1 MKRFTKLYS
10 LLAVAL
16 LALTACDKPAPEP
29 APEGEASVITLATE
43 SLSVKAE
50 GGDYTV
56 RYSIANPIE
65 GEALSFDYDA
75 EWLRSIA
82 AEAGNIKISIDANE
96 GEERTAEVVIGYK
109 SAESITL
116 SVKQEAAT
124 PATPEEISI
133 VIEEL
138 TGTNCITVVTP
149 ADPEMYYVMYKSDI
163 QYFYDSAITN
173 DDELFEDD
181 MFYFKRGAD
190 YDGISLKEYMANN
203 QVLFQNVTR
212 ANWPDLRPANRQVLY
227 VYGVEFNEDFTD
239 CTRITEVVWK
249 LIDPPM
255 AELGDATFDVTYKV
269 DGPNVEFDVKPQGWD
284 GLYTIQIFDYNEE
297 LYRTASEVDD
307 DYVRQ
312 VGKGWITMFGNN
324 LDGGLSVENILD
336 FACLTG
342 AQQRSYELASY
353 TLYTAVVYAVAE
365 VDGFYQMVSR
375 PKVINFSTEKVEPSD
390 MTIDITV
397 DNLYVR
403 VCDLKITPSSNNEP
417 YKMLLLPT
425 EYLDRDYTDDIL
437 IESVLDTY
445 SYAAYT
451 FRDEVESHIS
461 SLYPS
466 TEYIVVTFGY
476 SGGVVTTPVFK
487 RVFTTEAEGKCELA
501 ITDVEYG
508 GPYKPSELKALDPKR
523 FSNIPDGYDDYMF
536 VVWMEVKTDTPTSD
550 IFTYFVDTETY
561 KFYGEDVIFFDLLIS
576 TCDPVSTAL
585 AQYDFN
591 YYICAAAFDYKGNVT
606 PMWRSDAINFQPDD
620 CRPAEELIEKLN
632 SSTRAQA
639 MVVDRHSGKV
649 VAVR

>member
-1 MKRFTKLYS
+1 MSMRKFLKS
-10 LLAVAL
+10 LLSLSVVL
-16 LALTACDKPAPEP
+16 LALTACENDAPAQDDPGKDNPGQEDPEP
-29 APEGEASVITLATE
+29 EPDPEPDPEPEPEAEFT
-43 SLSVKAE
+43 
-50 GGDYTV
+50 
-56 RYSIANPIE
+56 IE
-65 GEALSFDYDA
+65 
-75 EWLRSIA
+75 
-82 AEAGNIKISIDANE
+82 
-96 GEERTAEVVIGYK
+96 
-109 SAESITL
+109 
-116 SVKQEAAT
+116 
-124 PATPEEISI
+124 
-133 VIEEL
+133 IEEL
-138 TGTNCITVVTP
+138 TGTNCITSVTP
-149 ADPEMYYVMYKSDI
+149 ADSEMYYVMYKSDI

-181 MFYFKRGAD
+181 MFYFKRGAEF
-190 YDGISLKEYMANN
+190 DGLSLKEYMESNK
-203 QVLFQNVTR
+203 VLFQNVTR

-227 VYGVEFNEDFTD
+227 VYGVEFNEDFSD
-239 CTRITEVVWK
+239 CTRATEVVWK

-297 LYRTASEVDD
+297 LYRAASEVDD
-307 DYVRQ
+307 DYIRQ
-312 VGKGWITMFGNN
+312 VGEGWITMFGNN
-324 LDGGLSVENILD
+324 LDGGISADDILD

-375 PKVINFSTEKVEPSD
+375 PEVVNFSTEMVKPSD
-390 MTIDITV
+390 MTIDIAV

-403 VCDLKITPSSNNEP
+403 VCDLKITPSSDNEP

-425 EYLDRDYTDDIL
+425 EYLEADYTDDIL
-437 IESVLDTY
+437 IEAVLDTY

-451 FRDEVESHIS
+451 FRGEVESHIS

-466 TEYIVVTFGY
+466 TEYLVVTFGY

-487 RVFTTEAEGKCELA
+487 KVFTTDAEGECELA
-501 ITDVEYG
+501 ITDVAYG
-508 GPYKPSELKALDPKR
+508 GPYKPSELKALDPER

-561 KFYGEDVIFFDLLIS
+561 NFYGEDVIFFDLLIS

-606 PMWRSDAINFQPDD
+606 PMWRSEALQFSASDA
-620 CRPAEELIEKLN
+620 RPAEELIAKLDAN
-632 SSTRAQA
+632 PQA
-639 MVVDRHSGKV
+639 MVVLAAKR
-649 VAVR
+649 